1 MLAPELAALF
11 VVMASVL
18 LLVFAILGSA
28 LHLGLTARTEH
39 IARSIGGGCLGNARR
54 CCQVFRWEE
63 GLFGPIEAASDRL

>member
-11 VVMASVL
+11 GVMASVF

-39 IARSIGGGCLGNARR
+39 IARSIGARVLG
-54 CCQVFRWEE
+54 
-63 GLFGPIEAASDRL
+63 